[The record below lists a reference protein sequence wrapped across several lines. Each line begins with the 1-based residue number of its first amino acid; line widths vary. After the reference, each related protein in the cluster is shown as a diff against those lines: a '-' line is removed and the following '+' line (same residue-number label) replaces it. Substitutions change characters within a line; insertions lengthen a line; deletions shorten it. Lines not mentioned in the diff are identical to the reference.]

1 MKKMELAYEIETMLN
16 VYLKSYK
23 DEQDSVSLFKL
34 FLRGDPSLTKAQRAG
49 HFTGSAWI
57 VNQNRE
63 LALMTHHAK
72 LDKWFQLGGH
82 AEEGESPLDASYRE
96 AKEESGL
103 KSVQFLHKNIY
114 DIDAHLI
121 PEHKG
126 QAEHFH
132 FDIRFLFTADSNES
146 LSISKESKD
155 LKWVP
160 IEDVSMLN
168 NSDSICR
175 MVEKMKYFEAFYPK
189 T

>member
-1 MKKMELAYEIETMLN
+1 MKKMDSIHEVDTLLT
-16 VYLKSYK
+16 VYLETYK
-23 DEQDSVSLFKL
+23 DEEDSVDLFKS
-34 FLRGDPSLTKAQRAG
+34 FLRDSPSLTKAQRAG

-57 VNQNRE
+57 VNQYGK

-72 LDKWFQLGGH
+72 LDQWFQLGGH
-82 AEEGESPLDASYRE
+82 VEEGESLLDASYRE

-103 KSVQFLHKNIY
+103 KSVQLLHKNIY

-132 FDIRFLFTADSNES
+132 FDIRFFFIADSNES

-160 IEDVSMLN
+160 IEEVSMLN

-175 MVEKMKYFEAFYPK
+175 MVAKMKNFEALHP
-189 T
+189 